1 MAITLAH
8 EDHLYWIDAVT
19 SLDLERYGQ
28 SVNVGETPPQALQ
41 RLAEELDVDLAGV
54 GRCLALLSTGR
65 VMLSGGSPMG
75 FLAFSQRQCVFR
87 ASFDGDCEHDQS
99 SLGLAGAGVW
109 LTLFAAENGPLP
121 DSDHH
126 WLMTRFTDGGV
137 VATNTHLLNVARV
150 YAGQGLAPSAGI
162 PAPLEPLNAYDAL
175 IGKAFWQCA
184 THCLR

>member
-1 MAITLAH
+1 MAITLASD
-8 EDHLYWIDAVT
+8 DHVDWIDAVT
-19 SLDLERYGQ
+19 SDDLERYGH

-41 RLAEELDVDLAGV
+41 RLAEELDVDLTGV

-65 VMLSGGSPMG
+65 VMISGGSPIG
-75 FLAFSQRQCVFR
+75 FLAFSPRRCVFR
-87 ASFDGDCEHDQS
+87 ASFDGDYDDDQS
-99 SLGLAGAGVW
+99 SLSVAGAGVW

-121 DSDHH
+121 DSEHH

-137 VATNTHLLNVARV
+137 VAANTHLLNVARV

-162 PAPLEPLNAYDAL
+162 PAPLDAYNAL